1 MSRQRILTAAIAVGL
16 LLAGSAAHAQAP
28 RTERVQF
35 AKGASSKTI
44 TGQIRGEATVEYVVG
59 ARAGQAL
66 NVSLKSSNG
75 ANSFNVW
82 APGTVPGSDEA
93 LASGQLSENRVS
105 TPLPAS
111 GDYRIQ
117 VFLMRSA
124 ARRNE
129 TANYTLSVSVT
140 GAPAQVSTDAKVP
153 GTKYNATAEIGC
165 ALGAGAPLS
174 RCKAG
179 VMRFASGSAT
189 VEITLPNGSRR
200 HIYFEN
206 GRATGSDAMSGAF
219 SATKVGDLNRIGI
232 GGAERYEFPDAFVLG
247 G

>member
-1 MSRQRILTAAIAVGL
+1 MSRRRILTAAIALG
-16 LLAGSAAHAQAP
+16 LLAGSDAHAQAP

-35 AKGASSKTI
+35 AKGANSKSI

-59 ARAGQAL
+59 ARAGQTL

-82 APGTVPGSDEA
+82 TPGAVVGSDAA
-93 LASGQLSENRVS
+93 LASGQLSDNRVS
-105 TPLPAS
+105 ARLPAS

-117 VFLMRSA
+117 VYLMRSA

-129 TANYTLSVSVT
+129 TANYTLSVSVA
-140 GAPAQVSTDAKVP
+140 GASAPSSTDAKVT
-153 GTKYNATAEIGC
+153 GTKYNATAEVGC
-165 ALGAGAPLS
+165 ALGAGAPLA

-179 VMRFASGSAT
+179 VMRFPGGSVT

-200 HIYFEN
+200 HIYFEQ
-206 GRATGSDAMSGAF
+206 GRATASDAMSGAF
-219 SATKVGDLNRIGI
+219 SATKAGDLNRITI
-232 GGAERYEFPDAFVLG
+232 GATERYEFPDAFVVG